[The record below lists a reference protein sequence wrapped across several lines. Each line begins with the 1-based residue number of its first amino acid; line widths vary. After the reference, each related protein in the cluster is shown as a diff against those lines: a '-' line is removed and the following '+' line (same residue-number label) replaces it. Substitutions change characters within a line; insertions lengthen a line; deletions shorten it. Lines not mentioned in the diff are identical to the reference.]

1 MKDLPQIYLASA
13 SPRRREL
20 LQQLGVRFAV
30 LNQAVPEER
39 RAGETPEAFVE
50 RLAVQKAEA
59 GWAQLAPAARR
70 PVLAADTAV
79 VVDEQVLGKPA
90 DREAAL
96 AMLALLSGRSHRV
109 LSAVAL
115 MGQDRVRLRSSE
127 SQVSFR
133 VIGAAEREAYWQS
146 GEPADKAGAYAIQGL
161 GALFVRHLAGSYSG
175 VMGLPLFETGELL
188 REFGIEIITARE
200 SR

>member
-1 MKDLPQIYLASA
+1 MKDLPQIYLTSA